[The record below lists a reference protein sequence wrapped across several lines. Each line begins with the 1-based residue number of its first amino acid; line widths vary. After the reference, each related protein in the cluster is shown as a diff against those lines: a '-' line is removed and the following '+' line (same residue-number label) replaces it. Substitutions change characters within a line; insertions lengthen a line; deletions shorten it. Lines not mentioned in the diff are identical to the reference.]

1 MTRSQIKAKVRSIIC
16 DQLSLT
22 PDQLADT
29 THLENDLKADSLDIS
44 EIGMSLEDEF
54 QITIEDSVLARIKTF
69 GDVVNHICEVK
80 GIPPDAVGHEP
91 AKNWPPAYMPQA
103 SSPTAAPAPLARDCK
118 SCGAHSVSEKICPY
132 CGRAA
137 H

>member
-1 MTRSQIKAKVRSIIC
+1 MTRSQIQTKVRSIIC

-29 THLENDLKADSLDIS
+29 TRLENDLKADSLDIS
-44 EIGMSLEDEF
+44 ELGMSLEDEF
-54 QITIEDSVLARIKTF
+54 QITIEDSALARIKTF
-69 GDVVNHICEVK
+69 GDAVDYICEAK
-80 GIPPDAVGHEP
+80 GIPNSGPQVAAP
-91 AKNWPPAYMPQA
+91 PMNWPPAYVPA
-103 SSPTAAPAPLARDCK
+103 PSAPPAPASHDCK
-118 SCGAHSVSEKICPY
+118 SCGAHMVVEKICPY

>member
-1 MTRSQIKAKVRSIIC
+1 MTRSQIKSKVRSIIC
-16 DQLSLT
+16 EQLSLT
-22 PDQLADT
+22 PDQVADS
-29 THLENDLKADSLDIS
+29 THLENELKADSLDIS

-91 AKNWPPAYMPQA
+91 AKNWPPAY
-103 SSPTAAPAPLARDCK
+103 APAPSAPPAPVSRDCK
-118 SCGAHSVSEKICPY
+118 CCGAHSVTGAICIY
-132 CGRAA
+132 CGRAL
-137 H
+137 